1 MAGWPGCLAN
11 LTLGHH
17 HGMKLTA
24 LSIAALACVAAA
36 TPPAQAQT
44 LPAGPATYQLDP
56 NHSFVTFEVLHF
68 GTSTTRG
75 RFGPINGEVT
85 LDRAQ
90 RRGEVALR
98 IPTAQVDT
106 GIPVFN
112 ARLRQSDLLASTD
125 HPEAFFVARQ
135 FRFEGEAVAEVRG
148 EFTLRGVSQ
157 ALSLKARRFSCRLES
172 TSNDEIC
179 GGDFE
184 GQLLRSDFGATF
196 GLPLIG
202 NRIGLLVQVEG
213 RLRR

>member
-1 MAGWPGCLAN
+1 MNFIVLWV
-11 LTLGHH
+11 
-17 HGMKLTA
+17 
-24 LSIAALACVAAA
+24 IAVASAAA
-36 TPPAQAQT
+36 TFQPAQAQT
-44 LPAGPATYQLDP
+44 LSAGPATYQLDP
-56 NHSFVTFEVLHF
+56 DHSSVTFEVLHF

-75 RFGPINGEVT
+75 RFGPISGEVT

-90 RRGEVALR
+90 RRGEVSLR
-98 IPTAQVDT
+98 IPTTQVDT

-135 FRFEGEAVAEVRG
+135 FRFDGEAVTEVRG

-157 ALSLKARRFSCRLES
+157 ALSLKARRFSCRVES
-172 TSNDEIC
+172 GSKDEIC

-184 GQLLRSDFGATF
+184 GHLLRSDFGATF

-202 NRIGLLVQVEG
+202 NRVGLLVQVEG

>member
-1 MAGWPGCLAN
+1 
-11 LTLGHH
+11 
-17 HGMKLTA
+17 MKLTA
-24 LSIAALACVAAA
+24 WSFAAVACVAAA
-36 TPPAQAQT
+36 MPRAQAQS
-44 LPAGPATYQLDP
+44 LPTGPATYQLDP

-75 RFGPINGEVT
+75 RFGPISGEVT

-90 RRGEVALR
+90 RRGEVSLR

-135 FRFEGEAVAEVRG
+135 FRFEGDAVAEVRG

-184 GQLLRSDFGATF
+184 GQVLRSDFGATF